1 MLNAVIEALLPG
13 FIGTL
18 PRERWILFSKE
29 APKQAQNWTG
39 GCSILP
45 LCTQRAE
52 WLLVLAESER
62 TVQAGCGSVR
72 RVQLQFNPSHS
83 LGVEYSRCLLWRCSR
98 RRTWGCPVTGWTQ
111 WSRRSFPTPM
121 TYMDNVQRN
130 FWEMKSAFCTGSA
143 TESPQPHTSEEDQM
157 SSVDLIF
164 NIFSEP
170 VVQVAAP
177 L

>member
-1 MLNAVIEALLPG
+1 MLLLKHYCQALLACCQGRDG
-13 FIGTL
+13 FYFQRKLQNRLRTGL
-18 PRERWILFSKE
+18 GGAQSFLCALRE
-29 APKQAQNWTG
+29 QNGSW
-39 GCSILP
+39 C
-45 LCTQRAE
+45 
-52 WLLVLAESER
+52 WLSER
-62 TVQAGCGSVR
+62 AVQAGCGSVR
-72 RVQLQFNPSHS
+72 RVQLQFNPSCS

-98 RRTWGCPVTGWTQ
+98 RRTWVCPVTGWTR

-164 NIFSEP
+164 NIFSESA
-170 VVQVAAP
+170 VQVAAP